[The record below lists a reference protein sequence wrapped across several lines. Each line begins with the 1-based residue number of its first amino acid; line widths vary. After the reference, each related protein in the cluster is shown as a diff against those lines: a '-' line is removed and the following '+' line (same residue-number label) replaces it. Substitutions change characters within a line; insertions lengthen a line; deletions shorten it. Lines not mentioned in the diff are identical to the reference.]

1 MKYIYTETVTKE
13 INIPFQIEKDI
24 LELYNEEDNHDKIIE
39 YLLNRDW
46 NFLFGKYVGGE
57 VITNRLI
64 N

>member
-13 INIPFQIEKDI
+13 INIPFQIENDI
-24 LELYNEEDNHDKIIE
+24 VELYNEEDNHDKIIE

-46 NFLFGKYVGGE
+46 EFLFGKYVSGE

-64 N
+64 K